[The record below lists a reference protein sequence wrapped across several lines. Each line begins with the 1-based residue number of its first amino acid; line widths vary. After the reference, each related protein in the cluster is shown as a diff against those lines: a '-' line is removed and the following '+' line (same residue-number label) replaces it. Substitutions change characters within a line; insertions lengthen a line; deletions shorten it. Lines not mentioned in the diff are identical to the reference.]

1 MSPVALSPKRVDI
14 VDIRGNDMQ
23 YSLVNEIHKGLNP
36 PNGTRRSLPTMLLYD
51 SEGLKLFEKITYVD
65 EYYLTNAEI
74 EVLEKH
80 SRRLVEKIPS
90 NAQLLE
96 LGSGN
101 LRKIEILLREFERV
115 GKPVDYYALDLSL
128 SELERTFSNVSL
140 EEYKSVGFHG
150 LHGTYDDA
158 HTWLSDPKNRERPTV
173 VLSMG
178 SSLGNF
184 SPPDAAAF
192 LAGFATLLKPSDFM
206 VIGLDACEDPDRV
219 YKAYNDSAGITRK
232 FYENGLANANKTL
245 GHEVFRPDEWEVVT
259 EYDAVNGRHQAF
271 YVPTKDVSV
280 GDVLLRRGEKIIFE
294 EAFKYGCQAREKLWH
309 DAGLIEAAEFGSGSE
324 DYRTYI

>member
-1 MSPVALSPKRVDI
+1 
-14 VDIRGNDMQ
+14 
-23 YSLVNEIHKGLNP
+23 
-36 PNGTRRSLPTMLLYD
+36 
-51 SEGLKLFEKITYVD
+51 
-65 EYYLTNAEI
+65 
-74 EVLEKH
+74 
-80 SRRLVEKIPS
+80 
-90 NAQLLE
+90 
-96 LGSGN
+96 
-101 LRKIEILLREFERV
+101 
-115 GKPVDYYALDLSL
+115 
-128 SELERTFSNVSL
+128 
-140 EEYKSVGFHG
+140 
-150 LHGTYDDA
+150 
-158 HTWLSDPKNRERPTV
+158 
-173 VLSMG
+173 MG

-219 YKAYNDSAGITRK
+219 YRAYNDSAGITRK

-245 GHEVFRPDEWEVVT
+245 GREVFRPDEWEVVT

-280 GDVLLRRGEKIIFE
+280 SDVLLRRGEKIIFE